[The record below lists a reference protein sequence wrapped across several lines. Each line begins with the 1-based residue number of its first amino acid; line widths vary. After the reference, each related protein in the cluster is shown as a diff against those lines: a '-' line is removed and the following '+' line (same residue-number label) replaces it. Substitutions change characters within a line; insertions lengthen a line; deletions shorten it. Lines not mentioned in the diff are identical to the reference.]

1 MEMTALNTKRQNGTV
16 KICGL
21 AEIGMVP
28 FMGVT
33 LAESM
38 TRVEDG

>member
-1 MEMTALNTKRQNGTV
+1 MEMTALNTKRQNGAV
-16 KICGL
+16 KICSL
-21 AEIGMVP
+21 AEIGMVL

-38 TRVEDG
+38 AQIEDG